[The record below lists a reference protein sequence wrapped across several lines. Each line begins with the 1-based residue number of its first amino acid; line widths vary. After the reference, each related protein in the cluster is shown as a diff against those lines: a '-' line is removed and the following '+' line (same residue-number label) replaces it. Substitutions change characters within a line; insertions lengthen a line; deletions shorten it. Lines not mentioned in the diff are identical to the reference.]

1 MTVSSVGASA
11 SAYYYLQSLLPPPSA
26 DGSQA
31 SGDPVTQL
39 LNAFYP
45 NGAGPQSGSAAD
57 SANGTS
63 SSGAPAAPLFSPDTM
78 TSLMSVQEQP
88 SGVNPF
94 VAAHAQELFSQL
106 DANGDGQISKS
117 EFEDIF
123 GSNADMSKVDGLF
136 NALDGNGDGSVSQ
149 DELTSAM
156 QASHAHHHHH
166 HAHPSQGADDIVQA
180 LMSGTQGATANTTS
194 NSDGSNTTTIS
205 YTDGSSISLTTPA
218 STGADA
224 TDSGSTNAGST
235 DSGST
240 DSGSSGTGSN
250 STSYFNLLEQLIRLQ
265 AQSLSALASQTQATS
280 QTLASV

>member
-11 SAYYYLQSLLPPPSA
+11 SAYYYLQSLLPAPSA
-26 DGSQA
+26 DGGHA

-45 NGAGPQSGSAAD
+45 NGGPASGTD
-57 SANGTS
+57 SASGTS
-63 SSGAPAAPLFSPDTM
+63 SPGAGPAGPSFSPDTM
-78 TSLMSVQEQP
+78 TWLMSVQEQP
-88 SGVNPF
+88 AGENPF
-94 VAAHAQELFSQL
+94 VTARAEALFSQL
-106 DANGDGQISKS
+106 DASGDGQISKS

-166 HAHPSQGADDIVQA
+166 HHANPGQGIGDIVQA
-180 LMSGTQGATANTTS
+180 LMSGAQGATANTTS
-194 NSDGSNTTTIS
+194 NSDGSSTTTIS

-218 STGADA
+218 STGTGA
-224 TDSGSTNAGST
+224 T

-240 DSGSSGTGSN
+240 DSGSADSGSSDTGTS
-250 STSYFNLLEQLIRLQ
+250 SSYFNLLEQLIRLQ
-265 AQSLSALASQTQATS
+265 AQSLSALTSQATS
-280 QTLASV
+280 QTLATV

>member
-26 DGSQA
+26 DGGQA

-45 NGAGPQSGSAAD
+45 NGTQSGPATD
-57 SANGTS
+57 SAGGTS
-63 SSGAPAAPLFSPDTM
+63 SGAGPAAPLFSPDTM

-94 VAAHAQELFSQL
+94 VAAHAQALFSQL
-106 DANGDGQISKS
+106 DANGDGQVSKS

-166 HAHPSQGADDIVQA
+166 HHANPGQGVGDIVQA
-180 LMSGTQGATANTTS
+180 LLSGAQGATANTTS
-194 NSDGSNTTTIS
+194 NSDGSSTTTIS
-205 YTDGSSISLTTPA
+205 YTDGSSISLNTPA
-218 STGADA
+218 ASTDASSTG
-224 TDSGSTNAGST
+224 SSST

-250 STSYFNLLEQLIRLQ
+250 STGYFNLLEQLIRLQ

-280 QTLASV
+280 QTLATV

>member
-11 SAYYYLQSLLPPPSA
+11 SAYYYLQSLLPPPST
-26 DGSQA
+26 DGGQA

-45 NGAGPQSGSAAD
+45 SGTQSDPATD
-57 SANGTS
+57 SAGGTS
-63 SSGAPAAPLFSPDTM
+63 SSAGAATPLFSPDTM

-94 VAAHAQELFSQL
+94 VAAHAQALFSQL
-106 DANGDGQISKS
+106 DANGDGQVSKS

-166 HAHPSQGADDIVQA
+166 HHANPGEGVGDIVQA
-180 LMSGTQGATANTTS
+180 LLSGAHGATANTTS
-194 NSDGSNTTTIS
+194 NSDGSSTTTIS
-205 YTDGSSISLTTPA
+205 YTDGSSISLNTPA
-218 STGADA
+218 A
-224 TDSGSTNAGST
+224 STNAGST
-235 DSGST
+235 DFGST
-240 DSGSSGTGSN
+240 DSGSSGAGSN
-250 STSYFNLLEQLIRLQ
+250 STGYFNLLEQLIRLQ

-280 QTLASV
+280 QTLATV